1 MDISGL
7 FQNGNIFN
15 IAATGAAIWV
25 FVTNWWVLII
35 LAFIWLVSRNKGD
48 KADETKNI
56 PKHLPTK
63 VEVFKMLTDLYL
75 K

>member
-7 FQNGNIFN
+7 FQNGNMFN

-25 FVTNWWVLII
+25 FVSNWWVML
-35 LAFIWLVSRNKGD
+35 LLGFVWLVSRNKGE
-48 KADETKNI
+48 KKTNI

-63 VEVFKMLTDLYL
+63 EGVIQMLTDLYL

>member
-7 FQNGNIFN
+7 SNFNMFN
-15 IAATGAAIWV
+15 IAATGAGIFV
-25 FVTNWWVLII
+25 FISNWWIII
-35 LAFIWLVSRNKGD
+35 LLGILWLVSRNKGD
-48 KADETKNI
+48 KKINV

-63 VEVFKMLTDLYL
+63 DEVVNMLTDLYL

>member
-7 FQNGNIFN
+7 FQNANMFN
-15 IAATGAAIWV
+15 IAATAAGVWMFIQS
-25 FVTNWWVLII
+25 WWILLI

-48 KADETKNI
+48 KKDTL

-63 VEVFKMLTDLYL
+63 EGVIQMLTDLYL